1 MSSNQLPIVY
11 SCSGCSNVAQ
21 LANTLALRLDR
32 SGAAEMSCIAGV
44 GGKVPKMVRTAR
56 SGRRIVA
63 IDGCKMHCS
72 LACLDNIDVEPDLHL
87 TLSDF
92 GLRKRYG
99 EDCNLEQADSLEAEI
114 KQKLELLQNTTVTES
129 V

>member
-1 MSSNQLPIVY
+1 
-11 SCSGCSNVAQ
+11 
-21 LANTLALRLDR
+21 
-32 SGAAEMSCIAGV
+32 MSCIAGV

-63 IDGCKMHCS
+63 IDGCKMHCT